1 MKNFKYTSFGKEYY
15 FDTLDELHTYVLS
28 NKIDE
33 SLTLYQRDV
42 NTSSYTEIGEIKDWI
57 KQQNKNPK
65 YMLLPTELMHLQD
78 YAYSARKIRKG
89 LYAFDIPQWKK
100 MVV

>member
-28 NKIDE
+28 NKIDD
-33 SLTLYQRDV
+33 SLILYQRDG

-57 KQQNKNPK
+57 
-65 YMLLPTELMHLQD
+65 
-78 YAYSARKIRKG
+78 R
-89 LYAFDIPQWKK
+89 
-100 MVV
+100 